1 MKGIV
6 KMQRGGGHVG
16 PPLRYLL
23 GCGGRG
29 GRDAEGGVPYG
40 VHPRQPGG
48 CGGYVSTAV
57 IKNIFRKTLFCG
69 TGAPRSGAEATVPT
83 RFASS

>member
-40 VHPRQPGG
+40 VRLSQQGG
-48 CGGYVSTAV
+48 RKGKAGTEARSYKVSE
-57 IKNIFRKTLFCG
+57 IPK
-69 TGAPRSGAEATVPT
+69 
-83 RFASS
+83 